1 MLDIKPKHDVN
12 TKAISGTIDTFTIDI
27 KMVSHTSFEYVWDQ
41 LVSRYH
47 YLGYKKLLGHRLKYI
62 AFIENQPVAALSFS
76 APALKLK
83 SRDAYIGWSDA
94 QRKVFLNCL
103 ACNSRFLI
111 VPWVKIKNLA
121 SHVLSRCVRSLK
133 KDWGKNFGK
142 QLLLLE
148 TFVDPEKFKGTI
160 YKAANWTC
168 VGQTHGSGKKGNG
181 YIYHGK
187 PKEIYLYVLES
198 KFRDI
203 IGCRQKTV
211 SFFHSPPQAQYKLEE
226 LKMILS
232 HSQWHSGLV
241 SDLSITEND
250 IHAISDELVKFH
262 EQFFDCYGRIEHR
275 RLAMTYLSGLISNAQ
290 AKSVEPIAL
299 EFLGKES
306 VRSLQRF
313 LKNCKWDHEAM
324 LMTHQRLLSDL
335 ISEPCGM
342 LTVDSSEF
350 VKKGKESV
358 GVARQYCGERGKI
371 ENCQSGVFV
380 GYSSSKGYGLLNSRL
395 YMPESWF
402 AEENENRYKD
412 NWVPEDLSFKTKL
425 EIALDLINQVKSSDF
440 YQAKWIGCDAT
451 FGSDSSFLDALP
463 EDLYYFAHIRSA
475 SQVFTRKPKIGI
487 PEYKG
492 RGHHPK
498 KMKILP
504 GQSKPRKVSEIAQ
517 SHKLYWMPVVLAEG
531 TKGPIT
537 AEVARVRVYLSRDG
551 LPVEKERWL
560 FMRKNSDG
568 QIQYAI
574 SNAPKWIKF
583 AELVEASTMRWPIE
597 QCFQDGKSYL
607 GMGNYEHRS
616 WPAWHR
622 HMIFIFLGLHFLL
635 RMRLRYKKKPSS
647 YLADNLSLVGH
658 GHAAPFTNFRGGNDH
673 RSIPFGQ
680 KFDCV

>member
-1 MLDIKPKHDVN
+1 MLDTKSKLIVKPEH
-12 TKAISGTIDTFTIDI
+12 ISGTIDFFTINI
-27 KMVSHTSFEYVWDQ
+27 RMVSHSPLEPAWDH
-41 LVSRYH
+41 LVSKYH

-83 SRDAYIGWSDA
+83 SRDVYIGWSDA
-94 QRKVFLNCL
+94 QRKVFLTSL

-121 SHVLSRCVRSLK
+121 SYVLSRCVRRLK
-133 KDWGKNFGK
+133 KDWEINFDQ

-160 YKAANWTC
+160 YKASNWVC
-168 VGQTHGSGKKGNG
+168 VGQTYGSGKKGNG

-187 PKEIYLYVLES
+187 PKEIYLYALKS
-198 KFRDI
+198 NFRDI

-211 SFFHSPPQAQYKLEE
+211 SLFYSPPQSQFKLEE

-232 HSQWHSGLV
+232 HSQWHPGLV
-241 SDLSITEND
+241 SDLNLNQDD
-250 IHAISDELVKFH
+250 IRTMSEELVKFH

-275 RLAMTYLSGLISNAQ
+275 RLAMTYLSGLISNSQ

-299 EFLGKES
+299 EFLGQES

-313 LKNCKWDHEAM
+313 LKNCKWNDEAM
-324 LMTHQRLLSDL
+324 LATHQRLLSDQ
-335 ISEPCGM
+335 INDPGGM
-342 LTVDSSEF
+342 INIDSSEF

-395 YMPESWF
+395 YMPEKWF
-402 AEENENRYKD
+402 DEANQKRYQQ
-412 NWVPEDLSFKTKL
+412 NWVPKNLCFQTKL
-425 EIALDLINQVKSSDF
+425 EIASDLIDQVKRSEL

-451 FGSDSSFLDALP
+451 FGSDSSFLDGLP
-463 EDLYYFAHIRSA
+463 EDVYYFAHIRS
-475 SQVFTRKPKIGI
+475 STLVFTRKPKIGL

-492 RGHHPK
+492 RGPRPT
-498 KMKILP
+498 KMKLLP
-504 GQSKPRKVSEIAQ
+504 GQSKPKKVSEIAN
-517 SHKLYWMPVVLAEG
+517 SNRLHWMSVILAEG
-531 TKGPIT
+531 SKGPIT
-537 AEVARVRVYLSRDG
+537 AQVARQRIYLSRKG
-551 LPVEKERWL
+551 LPEGKERWL

-574 SNAPKWIKF
+574 SNAPRHIKF
-583 AELVEASTMRWPIE
+583 SELVKASNMRWPIE
-597 QCFQDGKSYL
+597 QCFQEGKSYL

-622 HMIFIFLGLHFLL
+622 HMIFVFLGLHFLL
-635 RMRLRYKKKPSS
+635 RMRLRYKKKPFAHITLGLSS
-647 YLADNLSLVGH
+647 VGH
-658 GHAAPFTNFRGGNDH
+658 CYETQVAK
-673 RSIPFGQ
+673 S
-680 KFDCV
+680 